1 MTDTKA
7 QHHKHRLAL
16 CDLHSSQLQV
26 RVILLTSFFT
36 MVELSSGRWQIWKDL
51 LDLHPNYNYI
61 KLVLKLVSDLF
72 FMLFSSL
79 SSLLL
84 LLLFLQDYISLLPSL
99 QPELILHVLLSVPTL
114 SFVLLSHMY
123 LSLDIFLASWGLREP
138 PQKDVIKD
146 LMICVPLPSDKNL
159 IIFIHISQ

>member
-36 MVELSSGRWQIWKDL
+36 MVELCSTYIRTTITSSSFWNLFQIF
-51 LDLHPNYNYI
+51 
-61 KLVLKLVSDLF
+61 F

-84 LLLFLQDYISLLPSL
+84 LLFFLQDYISLLPSL

>member
-1 MTDTKA
+1 MISTVLSYRSESYYW
-7 QHHKHRLAL
+7 H
-16 CDLHSSQLQV
+16 
-26 RVILLTSFFT
+26 
-36 MVELSSGRWQIWKDL
+36 LSSRWWSSPLGDDRSERTCWTYIRTTITSSSFWNLFQIF
-51 LDLHPNYNYI
+51 
-61 KLVLKLVSDLF
+61 F

-84 LLLFLQDYISLLPSL
+84 LLFFLQDYISLLPSL

-138 PQKDVIKD
+138 PQKYMIKD